1 MNLLKILL
9 SKGESLGSVVLS
21 KGRNPVTVTLKKG
34 IMYLR
39 NSIEKAK
46 LVSKISAVISK
57 RT

>member
-1 MNLLKILL
+1 MNLLRILL
-9 SKGESLGSVVLS
+9 SKGESLGSVVPS
-21 KGRNPVTVTLKKG
+21 KGRSPVTVTRKKG

-39 NSIEKAK
+39 NLIEKVK